1 MPLVHIYMNEGR
13 TVEEKRNLA
22 KSVTEAVVQS
32 VKVKPEEVLVLI
44 HDLALTNSAKAGV
57 LRIDR

>member
-13 TVEEKRNLA
+13 TVEEKRALA

-32 VKVKPEEVLVLI
+32 VRVKHEEVLVLI
-44 HDLALTNSAKAGV
+44 HDLPLTNSAKAGV